1 MKRYLTGAV
10 LIALLLCALNP
21 ASGSSQRGE
30 ANSTPRQSLESS
42 TSQSEH
48 RPGQILVKFRAPTP
62 PLEAASILAQQD
74 LSIGEEIEG
83 LHVRRV
89 AVPPGQEQAMVERL
103 SQDPRVEY
111 AELDYLVFATI
122 IPNDTEYYRQWGP
135 AKIQAPA
142 AWDLTVG
149 DSDVTIAI
157 VDTGVDLNHPDLD
170 DKIVAGWDFVNDD
183 SYAWDDHGHGT
194 HVAGIAAAETNNG
207 DGVAGISWG
216 ALVMPVKVLNE
227 QGKGFYSDVAEG
239 ILWACD
245 HGAQIINLS
254 LGGSEPSATLEE
266 AVEEAYDDGCLM
278 VAAAGNGGG
287 DGVDYPARYPE
298 TIAVAATDQSDS
310 RASFSDYGPQV
321 DVAAPGVAVYST
333 LWDNTYGWKD
343 GTSMAAPHVSGLAAL
358 VWSRCP
364 GLANYQVQD
373 IIESTADDFGDPG
386 WDIYYGWGRINALD
400 AVEAATPVLTVNT
413 HEMVFLAD
421 IDTGPWPQTLLIG
434 NGSPC
439 GTLSWNATDDAD
451 WLGIDWLDTDPD
463 GGEASAS
470 ELGETTVT
478 VDKSGLMEGGTY
490 QATIPISSS
499 TPCVLGSPQLVEV
512 RFVYSDSPLQE
523 KLFPLAM
530 HQ

>member
-1 MKRYLTGAV
+1 MVAF
-10 LIALLLCALNP
+10 LLCELSP
-21 ASGSSQRGE
+21 ASGSSQHGE
-30 ANSTPRQSLESS
+30 ANSTPLQPLESS

-74 LSIGEEIEG
+74 LAIGEEIQG
-83 LHVRRV
+83 LQVRRV

-111 AELDYLVFATI
+111 AELDYLVYATI

-149 DSDVTIAI
+149 DSNVIIAI

-170 DKIVAGWDFVNDD
+170 DKIVAGWDFVNED

-216 ALVMPVKVLNE
+216 ALIMPVKVLDQ
-227 QGKGFYSDVAEG
+227 QGDGYYSDVAEG
-239 ILWACD
+239 ILWACSQ
-245 HGAQIINLS
+245 GAEIINLS
-254 LGGSEPSATLEE
+254 LGGSEPSATLQD

-287 DGVDYPARYPE
+287 YGVDYPGRYPE

-310 RASFSDYGPQV
+310 RASFSDYGPQI

-333 LWDNTYGWKD
+333 LWFHTYGWKD
-343 GTSMAAPHVSGLAAL
+343 GTSMAAPHVAGLAAL

-364 GLANYQVQD
+364 DMTNTEVQD
-373 IIESTADDFGDPG
+373 VIESTADDLGSSG
-386 WDIYYGWGRINALD
+386 WDIYYGWGRINALS
-400 AVEAATPVLTVNT
+400 AVEAAQPAPTLTVNR

-421 IDTGPWPQTLLIG
+421 ATTGTWPQTLVIG
-434 NGSPC
+434 NDTLC
-439 GTLSWNATDDAD
+439 GTLSWEATDDA
-451 WLGIDWLDTDPD
+451 GWLDTDPD

-478 VDKSGLMEGGTY
+478 VNKSGLTEGDTY
-490 QATIPISSS
+490 EATITISSS
-499 TPCVLGSPQLVEV
+499 TLGVLGSPQQVEV

-523 KLFPLAM
+523 TLFPLAM

>member
-216 ALVMPVKVLNE
+216 ALIMPVKVLDD
-227 QGKGFYSDVAEG
+227 QGDGYYSDVAEG

-245 HGAQIINLS
+245 HGAEIINLS
-254 LGGSEPSATLEE
+254 LGGSEPSSTLQD
-266 AVEEAYDDGCLM
+266 AVEEAHDDGCLM

-287 DGVDYPARYPE
+287 YGVDYPGRYPE

-310 RASFSDYGPQV
+310 RASFSDYGSQI
-321 DVAAPGVAVYST
+321 DVAAPGVAIYST

-358 VWSRCP
+358 VWSMCP
-364 GLANYQVQD
+364 NLTNAEVQD
-373 IIESTADDFGDPG
+373 VIENTADDLGPPG
-386 WDIYYGWGRINALD
+386 WDIYYGWGRINALA
-400 AVEAATPVLTVNT
+400 AVEAAEPPPTLTVNR
-413 HEMVFLAD
+413 HVMVFLAD
-421 IDTGPWPQTLLIG
+421 QDTGPWPQTLLIG
-434 NGSPC
+434 NDSPC
-439 GTLSWNATDDAD
+439 GTLSWNVTDDAD
-451 WLGIDWLDTDPD
+451 WLNTYLDV
-463 GGEASAS
+463 GEASAS
-470 ELGETTVT
+470 EPGETTVT
-478 VDKSGLMEGGTY
+478 VDKSGLTEGTTY
-490 QATIPISSS
+490 EATITISSS
-499 TPCVLGSPQLVEV
+499 TPGVLNSPQLVDV
-512 RFVYSDSPLQE
+512 DFVYSNSPLLE
-523 KLFPLAM
+523 TLFPLIM
-530 HQ
+530 RN